1 MDFSKVSLEQ
11 LKLTNVSGVIYAK
24 DMLKFSR
31 MILRATKGNSVQ
43 YTFNIPNDYP
53 SYEPRAAFVLILES
67 GGNILTKIN
76 RIC

>member
-11 LKLTNVSGVIYAK
+11 LKLINVSGVIYAK

-53 SYEPRAAFVLILES
+53 
-67 GGNILTKIN
+67 
-76 RIC
+76 